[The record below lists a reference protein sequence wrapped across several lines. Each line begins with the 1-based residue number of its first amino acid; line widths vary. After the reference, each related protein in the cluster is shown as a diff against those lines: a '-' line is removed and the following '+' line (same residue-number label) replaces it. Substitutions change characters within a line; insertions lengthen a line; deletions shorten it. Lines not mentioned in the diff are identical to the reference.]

1 MVFDKN
7 CFRLFNLEEDE
18 RNKVIKVSKTIE
30 GGNPWKTTLHDSEII
45 YHGKCYKSLL
55 IVSKI
60 SYQYNFRVTV
70 ALIPFLLTENR

>member
-1 MVFDKN
+1 MFDRDCLRVFH
-7 CFRLFNLEEDE
+7 LGESE
-18 RNKVIKVSKTIE
+18 RNESDKCFEKTIE
-30 GGNPWKTTLHDSEII
+30 GGNPWKTTLRYSEII

-55 IVSKI
+55 IVSKT

>member
-30 GGNPWKTTLHDSEII
+30 GGNPWKSTF
-45 YHGKCYKSLL
+45 
-55 IVSKI
+55 
-60 SYQYNFRVTV
+60 NVT
-70 ALIPFLLTENR
+70 R

>member
-18 RNKVIKVSKTIE
+18 TNKVIKVSKTIE
-30 GGNPWKTTLHDSEII
+30 GGNPWKTTLRYSEII

-55 IVSKI
+55 IVSKT